1 MAWHVVSEVPAADVV
16 SFEKEAVKA
25 CALMP
30 DAPETA
36 FSPSFGHIFSGGYA
50 AGYYS
55 YKWAEVLEADAFQM
69 FKENGIFNKETAEKF
84 RKEILSRGSIEDADV
99 IYRNFRGRDPE
110 PEALLKKFG
119 MVK

>member
-1 MAWHVVSEVPAADVV
+1 
-16 SFEKEAVKA
+16 
-25 CALMP
+25 
-30 DAPETA
+30 
-36 FSPSFGHIFSGGYA
+36 
-50 AGYYS
+50 
-55 YKWAEVLEADAFQM
+55 M
-69 FKENGIFNKETAEKF
+69 FKETGIFNKETAEKF

>member
-1 MAWHVVSEVPAADVV
+1 MNA
-16 SFEKEAVKA
+16 
-25 CALMP
+25 
-30 DAPETA
+30 
-36 FSPSFGHIFSGGYA
+36 
-50 AGYYS
+50 
-55 YKWAEVLEADAFQM
+55 AEVLEADAFQV
-69 FKENGIFNKETAEKF
+69 FKETGIFNKETAEKF

>member
-1 MAWHVVSEVPAADVV
+1 MAKELVWTDRKRIVFGLPWTFTKYSLTK
-16 SFEKEAVKA
+16 EK
-25 CALMP
+25 LLI
-30 DAPETA
+30 ET
-36 FSPSFGHIFSGGYA
+36 
-50 AGYYS
+50 
-55 YKWAEVLEADAFQM
+55 
-69 FKENGIFNKETAEKF
+69 GIFNKETAEKF